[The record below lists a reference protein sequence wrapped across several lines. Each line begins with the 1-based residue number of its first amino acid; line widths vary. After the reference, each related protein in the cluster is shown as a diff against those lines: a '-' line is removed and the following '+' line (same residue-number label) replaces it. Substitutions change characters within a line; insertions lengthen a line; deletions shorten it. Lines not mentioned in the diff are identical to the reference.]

1 MAAAPNWR
9 RLSGILAAVCRRLLG
24 MALTMAAVSLLVFL
38 VLELNVEGVATKV
51 LGQFSTAGQRHAWL
65 LQHGYFDP
73 LPLRYGR
80 WVLDFVTGR
89 WGLSTYYHADV
100 LQLVTPRL
108 AASGLLMG
116 AALLVI
122 VPLALGLGVLAGMRE
137 GSPLDR
143 GVSVLAIVTTSFPE
157 FATAVF
163 LSAIFVFWL
172 GWLPG
177 VSTLAGGATLKEFV
191 LPVAVLA
198 LSSTGYIARMTRASM
213 AEAMGQPYVRTAL
226 LKGASLRRIVFGH
239 ALRNALGAPVTVI
252 MLQIPWLLS
261 GVIVVEVFFAYP
273 GFGTLLYQ
281 AAVNSDV
288 YLIEACAMVGVIAV
302 VASQV
307 LSDLINAWL
316 DPRLLAAARHGP
328 VVAAPA
334 VDLSAPERRV
344 AGL

>member
-1 MAAAPNWR
+1 VTAAWPGFSRIAT
-9 RLSGILAAVCRRLLG
+9 AVGRRLLG
-24 MALTMAAVSLLVFL
+24 IALTMAAVSLLVFL
-38 VLELNVEGVATKV
+38 VLETDIDGVAVKV
-51 LGQFSTAGQRHAWL
+51 LGQFSTADQRHAWL
-65 LQHGYFDP
+65 LQHGYFAP
-73 LPLRYGR
+73 FPIRYGR
-80 WVLDFVTGR
+80 WVLDFVSGR
-89 WGLSTYYHADV
+89 WGVSTYYHADV
-100 LQLVTPRL
+100 LQLVAPRL

-122 VPLALGLGVLAGMRE
+122 VPLALTLGVLAGMRE

-143 GVSVLAIVTTSFPE
+143 SISVLAIVTTSFPE

-172 GWLPG
+172 RWLPG
-177 VSTLAGGATLKEFV
+177 VSTLAGGAAVKEFI

-213 AEAMGQPYVRTAL
+213 AETMDQPYVRTAL
-226 LKGASLRRIVFGH
+226 LKGASLSRIVMGH

-252 MLQIPWLLS
+252 VLQIPWLLS

-281 AAVNSDV
+281 AAVNADV

-302 VASQV
+302 VLSQLV
-307 LSDLINAWL
+307 SDLINAWL
-316 DPRLLAAARHGP
+316 DPRLINDSAATSGA
-328 VVAAPA
+328 AAPA
-334 VDLSAPERRV
+334 VELTAPERRA